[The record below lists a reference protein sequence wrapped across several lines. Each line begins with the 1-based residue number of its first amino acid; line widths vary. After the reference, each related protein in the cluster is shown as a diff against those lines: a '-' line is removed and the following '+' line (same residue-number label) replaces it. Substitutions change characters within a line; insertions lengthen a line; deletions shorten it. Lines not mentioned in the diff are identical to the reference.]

1 MCARKLKKPR
11 RARRDSATCGLT
23 PRWLLVTLA
32 AAIAVALANAGG
44 RADAA
49 AGGTQSAQ
57 TVVSLTFDDGPK
69 TQYSVRETL
78 RSHGMRATFFVNSGL
93 TSDDPGAW
101 RMTWTQLHD
110 LAADGNEIAA
120 HALTGQNL
128 TLLTP
133 DQQRQQICSDRLNL
147 IKRGFA
153 PVTSFAYPYGAYNGS
168 TESIVQGCGYTS
180 ARALGGIR
188 SNLCPSCAFA
198 ETIPA
203 ADPFATRTLPDIR
216 STTSL
221 ATMEQYVTQAESNGG
236 GWVQLVFGSICSD
249 CGEYGATLEQLTAF
263 LDWLQPRAANGTV
276 VKTVAATTR
285 DTPSTTPPPPK
296 K

>member
-1 MCARKLKKPR
+1 
-11 RARRDSATCGLT
+11 
-23 PRWLLVTLA
+23 VTLRLALVALA
-32 AAIAVALANAGG
+32 ATIAVALANAGG
-44 RADAA
+44 PAVAA
-49 AGGTQSAQ
+49 VGGSRTGQ

-69 TQYSVRETL
+69 TQYSVRQTL
-78 RSHGMRATFFVNSGL
+78 RSHGVRATFFVNSGL
-93 TSDDPGAW
+93 MSDDPGAW

-120 HALTGQNL
+120 HGLTGQNL

-133 DQQRQQICSDRLNL
+133 DQQRQQICNDRVNL

-153 PVTSFAYPYGAYNGS
+153 PATSFAYPYGAYNSGA
-168 TESIVQGCGYTS
+168 ESIVKDCGYTS
-180 ARALGGIR
+180 ARTLGGIR
-188 SNLCPSCAFA
+188 SSLCPSCAFS
-198 ETIPA
+198 ETIPP

-216 STTSL
+216 NTTSL
-221 ATMEQYVTQAESNGG
+221 ATMEAYVTQAENNGG

-249 CGEYGATLEQLTAF
+249 CGDYGTSLAQVTAF

-276 VKTVAATTR
+276 VKTVSAAMR
-285 DTPSTTPPPPK
+285 DMPSTALPPK